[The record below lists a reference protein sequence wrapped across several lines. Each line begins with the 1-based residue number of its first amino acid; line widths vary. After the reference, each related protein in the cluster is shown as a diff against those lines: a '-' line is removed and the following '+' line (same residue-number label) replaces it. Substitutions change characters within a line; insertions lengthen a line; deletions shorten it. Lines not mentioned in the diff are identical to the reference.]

1 MKSFGPAF
9 AAEASDNDQML
20 IGDTIATGRERD

>member
-9 AAEASDNDQML
+9 AAEASDDDQML
-20 IGDTIATGRERD
+20 IGDTIADRSGT